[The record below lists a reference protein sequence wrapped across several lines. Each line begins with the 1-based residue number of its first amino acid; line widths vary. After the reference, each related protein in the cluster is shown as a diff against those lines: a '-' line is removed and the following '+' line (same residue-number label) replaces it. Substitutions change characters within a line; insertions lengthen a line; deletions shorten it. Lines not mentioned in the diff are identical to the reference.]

1 MERIKIL
8 SEKMTHLSEA
18 EKTEKLEKACTLIL
32 EAIGEDPARDGLLKT
47 PSRFAKAWKEMMSG
61 YNYDAEKLTTSFEGE
76 NYDQMVVVKDIEFHS
91 FCEHHL
97 LPIIGKVSVA
107 YIPDDKIIGLS
118 KIPRIVEVFAQRL
131 QNQERM
137 TTQIADTLSDILKP
151 KGVAVKISGKHMCMH
166 MRGVKKT
173 SSSMDTM
180 AVRGLFRT
188 DEKTRFEFLKSIES

>member
-1 MERIKIL
+1 
-8 SEKMTHLSEA
+8 MTKKQLTEV
-18 EKTEKLEKACTLIL
+18 EKTAKLEQACTLIL
-32 EAIGEDPARDGLLKT
+32 EAIGEDPSRDGLIKT
-47 PSRFAKAWKEMMSG
+47 PARFAKAWQEMTSG
-61 YNYDAEKLTTSFEGE
+61 YQYDAEKLTTSFEGE

-91 FCEHHL
+91 FCEHHI

-137 TTQIADTLSDILKP
+137 TTQIADTLTEILKP
-151 KGVAVKISGKHMCMH
+151 KGVAVKISGEHMCMH

-188 DEKTRFEFLKSIES
+188 DEKTRFEFLKSIEK

>member
-1 MERIKIL
+1 MTSL
-8 SEKMTHLSEA
+8 SPEEKN
-18 EKTEKLEKACTLIL
+18 KKLEQACTLIL
-32 EAIGEDPARDGLLKT
+32 EAIGEDPSRDGLLKT
-47 PSRFAKAWKEMMSG
+47 PKRFAGAFTELMSG
-61 YNYDAEKLTTSFEGE
+61 YNYDAKKLATSFDGE

-91 FCEHHL
+91 FCEHHI

-118 KIPRIVEVFAQRL
+118 KIPRIVEVFSKRL

-137 TTQIADTLSDILKP
+137 TTQIAETLTDILKP
-151 KGVAVKISGKHMCMH
+151 KGVAVKISAHHMCMH

-173 SSSMDTM
+173 SSSMDTI

-188 DEKTRFEFLKSIES
+188 DEKTRFEFLKSIEK

>member
-1 MERIKIL
+1 MT
-8 SEKMTHLSEA
+8 SE
-18 EKTEKLEKACTLIL
+18 EKQAKLEQACSLIL
-32 EAIGEDPARDGLLKT
+32 EAIGEDGSRDGLVKT
-47 PSRFAKAWKEMMSG
+47 PERFAKAWIEMMSG
-61 YNYDAEKLTTSFEGE
+61 YEYDADKLTTSFEGE

-118 KIPRIVEVFAQRL
+118 KIPRIVEVFAKRL

-137 TTQIADTLSDILKP
+137 TTQIAETLQKILKP
-151 KGVAVKISGKHMCMH
+151 KGVAVKVSATHMCMH
-166 MRGVKKT
+166 MRGVRKT
-173 SSSMDTM
+173 SSSMDTI

-188 DEKTRFEFLKSIES
+188 DEKTRFEFLKSIEK